1 MNFSIFSR
9 LPSLLARPA
18 HTHVLPFINFQGM
31 MKYKMI
37 SAAKFRIRWFF
48 CNLFFKVFENLIDYL
63 PRFTGFIDMFDTLL
77 IIITLFLLPSLLVCL
92 LTLRWSFNIKH
103 LYFFLFSFVTD
114 ITDILKFRHSLPPP
128 RLFWPPCFY

>member
-1 MNFSIFSR
+1 MSSR
-9 LPSLLARPA
+9 LLIFKNDE
-18 HTHVLPFINFQGM
+18 V
-31 MKYKMI
+31 MKYKNDEVQN
-37 SAAKFRIRWFF
+37 AFLQLNLEFGDFF
-48 CNLFFKVFENLIDYL
+48 VIYFLKYSKTYLIDYL

-92 LTLRWSFNIKH
+92 LTLRLSFNIKH

-128 RLFWPPCFY
+128 RLF